1 MELPLLGTY
10 EPVGSEPVG
19 SGTLLVE
26 RSETLPTLIIVCNV
40 LRDKRQCGGNPS
52 RPRPKP
58 PDSEQEVSRGNPSS
72 WHHGTARK
80 VKAALCNPVRS
91 QPLPERKLH

>member
-10 EPVGSEPVG
+10 EPVGSEPVGSEPVG

-52 RPRPKP
+52 RPRP
-58 PDSEQEVSRGNPSS
+58 EQLLRQGTSKEVPCQSLQ
-72 WHHGTARK
+72 TANKKYLGATR
-80 VKAALCNPVRS
+80 VAGIMALPA
-91 QPLPERKLH
+91 K